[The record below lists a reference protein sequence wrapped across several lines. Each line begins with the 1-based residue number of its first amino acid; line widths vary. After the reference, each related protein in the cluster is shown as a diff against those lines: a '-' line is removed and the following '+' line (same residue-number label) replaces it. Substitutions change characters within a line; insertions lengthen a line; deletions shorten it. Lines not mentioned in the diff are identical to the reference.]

1 MATRVRVIVD
11 AKGAKLHKPY
21 DVNLWE
27 SQPDGEWPASVIAP
41 LDPADYQIDPL
52 AIM

>member
-1 MATRVRVIVD
+1 MCRPGET
-11 AKGAKLHKPY
+11 LQKPY

-27 SQPDGEWPASVIAP
+27 SQPDDQWPASVIAP
-41 LDPADYQIDPL
+41 LDPAAYPIDPL